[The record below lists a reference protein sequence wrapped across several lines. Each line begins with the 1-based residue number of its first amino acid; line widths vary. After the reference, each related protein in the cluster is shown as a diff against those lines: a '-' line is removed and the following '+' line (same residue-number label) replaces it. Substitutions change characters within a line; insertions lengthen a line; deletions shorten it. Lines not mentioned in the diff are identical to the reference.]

1 MSRLDVRVFQHIDE
15 VAPAEWDALLG
26 EDDLQATHAFVKV
39 CQDSG
44 VEQAAY
50 RHLLVMDGGRA
61 AGLATLSVMNVSLDL
76 LTTGA
81 IRALIRF
88 VRRGVRGFLRMPV
101 AMCGLP
107 VSFGDSCVRVAP
119 GADGKPVVQAVAAAL
134 EDFARE
140 HRAGVM
146 GFKELSPELAAPLE
160 GLPAAGYFHAASLPF
175 CSLRVQWKTFDEYL
189 GRMRSGYRRQAIAAR
204 SRAQASGLTV
214 RKVEDFGPRCPD
226 IFRLYE
232 QVMDRVPFQLERLNL
247 AFFQR
252 LNEVLGPRCQ
262 ALLVE
267 REQKLL
273 AAGVLLYT
281 PGALTFLLAGIDY
294 ADLREH
300 GAYLVLLNEL
310 VAEATRTGK
319 AWLHLGQTSYALKG
333 RMGATLSPRHLYVRH
348 RSPAWHAL
356 LRSSS
361 GLLFPSHR
369 EDPRRVFRGP

>member
-1 MSRLDVRVFQHIDE
+1 MEVRAFRHIDD
-15 VAPAEWDALLG
+15 VDPAEWDGFLG
-26 EDDLQATHAFVKV
+26 EDDLQATHAFVKA

-50 RHLLVMDGGRA
+50 RHLLVMNGGRV
-61 AGLATLSVMNVSLDL
+61 AGLATLSVMTVSLDL

-81 IRALIRF
+81 LRGLIRF
-88 VRRGVRGFLRMPV
+88 VRRGVRGFLRVPV
-101 AMCGLP
+101 ALCGLP
-107 VSFGDSCVRVAP
+107 VSFGDSCVRIAP
-119 GADGKPVVQAVAAAL
+119 GVEAKPVVLAVAAAL

-146 GFKELSPELAAPLE
+146 GFKELSPEQAAPLE
-160 GLPAAGYFHAASLPF
+160 ALPAAGYFHAPSLPF

-189 GRMRSGYRRQAIAAR
+189 GSMRSGYRRQVVAAQR
-204 SRAQASGLTV
+204 RAEVAGLSV
-214 RKVEDFGPRCPD
+214 RRVEDFSPQCAE

-252 LNEVLGPRCQ
+252 LNEALGPRCQ
-262 ALLVE
+262 AMLVE
-267 REQKLL
+267 RGQTLL
-273 AAGVLLYT
+273 AAGVLLYA

-300 GAYLVLLNEL
+300 GAYLLLLNGL
-310 VAEATRTGK
+310 VAEAIRTGK
-319 AWLHLGQTSYALKG
+319 PWLHLGQTSYALKG
-333 RMGATLSPRHLYVRH
+333 RMGATLSPRSLYVRH

-361 GLLFPSHR
+361 SLLFPEYR
-369 EDPRRVFRGP
+369 EDPRRVFRDR